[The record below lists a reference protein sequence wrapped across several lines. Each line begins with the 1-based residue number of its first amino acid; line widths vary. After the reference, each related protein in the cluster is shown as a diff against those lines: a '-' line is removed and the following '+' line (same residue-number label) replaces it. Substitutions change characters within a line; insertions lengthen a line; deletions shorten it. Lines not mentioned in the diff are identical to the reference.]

1 MDFPYRSAYINNMS
15 AKQKPDDIS
24 SFTDT
29 ILENLTNGEAWSN
42 LLFGPYQTGDIYLE
56 LLKKIDA
63 GVEQDI
69 DLNLLS
75 EPAKDRLFEVLMLRF
90 DILNEHR
97 DAYRALFIET
107 FKNPKLFR
115 IALPQ
120 FHQSMELM
128 LRLAD
133 LNGRDDRSCAPMRV
147 GGIALVYLNAVRVW
161 LNDDSADMSATMA
174 ELDNGLSKIDMA
186 FDRMPE
192 FLRSFI

>member
-1 MDFPYRSAYINNMS
+1 
-15 AKQKPDDIS
+15 
-24 SFTDT
+24 
-29 ILENLTNGEAWSN
+29 
-42 LLFGPYQTGDIYLE
+42 
-56 LLKKIDA
+56 
-63 GVEQDI
+63 
-69 DLNLLS
+69 
-75 EPAKDRLFEVLMLRF
+75 
-90 DILNEHR
+90 
-97 DAYRALFIET
+97 
-107 FKNPKLFR
+107 
-115 IALPQ
+115 
-120 FHQSMELM
+120 M